1 MILLGLIA
9 AGLTTDTAIQNKV
22 YGSGINAFIISNNW
36 MKYIM
41 EMIKHLEES
50 GLLNNGVS

>member
-1 MILLGLIA
+1 MTPLGLIA

-22 YGSGINAFIISNNW
+22 YGSGMNTFIISNNW
-36 MKYIM
+36 MKDIM
-41 EMIKHLEES
+41 EMIKYLEES